1 MTVIVYFYP
10 MQMFEL
16 FYQWLFLGV
25 VILQGADF
33 VLGRFASGPKQS
45 MPVHRSFT
53 QNTGQLGTNTILDN
67 MLSHRQYYNTLMGRM
82 MEINKSKTGN
92 RNQNNVDVDE
102 IMEWRFTDPH
112 NLVDTWA
119 PPSGRWEYF
128 GDWRESDRSRFND
141 AAPAAAV
148 RRTNIIK
155 YFFRRGILF
164 SPKLDGSD
172 VPRQVHDIPVFHS
185 RPMVNFA
192 NILNYSASI

>member
-1 MTVIVYFYP
+1 
-10 MQMFEL
+10 MFEL

-33 VLGRFASGPKQS
+33 VLGQFASGPKQS

-53 QNTGQLGTNTILDN
+53 HNTGQLGPNTILNN